1 VKIIHKTKIQLRF
14 RDTDGM
20 GHVNNAVFLTYLES
34 ARIDFFEKYFYV
46 EKAKDISFILAHVD
60 IDFKIPITLKDNPE
74 VLIRVKSIGTTSWG
88 FEYEIVDSQNTTKVF
103 ATAKSVQVVYNYDTN
118 KKESIPDDFREIL
131 KKFHD

>member
-1 VKIIHKTKIQLRF
+1 VLITHKTKIQLRF

-60 IDFKIPITLKDNPE
+60 IDFKLPITLKDNPE

-88 FEYEIVDSQNTTKVF
+88 FEYEIIDSQNTTKVY
-103 ATAKSVQVVYNYDTN
+103 AKAKSIQVVYNYDTN
-118 KKESIPDDFREIL
+118 KKEPIPNDFREIL
-131 KKFHD
+131 KEFQD

>member
-1 VKIIHKTKIQLRF
+1 MKIIHKTKIQLRF